1 MKTGG
6 EMNYGFHLA
15 HHMALGLLFLG
26 GGRYSLSTSNSSIA
40 ALLCALYPHFPAHST
55 DNRYHLQALRHL
67 YVLAAEPRL
76 LVPVD
81 VDTNMPCYALL
92 EVTYKG
98 TQWYEQTKEELM
110 APTLLPEL
118 HLLKQIKVKGPRYW
132 ELLIDL
138 SKGTQHLKSILS
150 KDGVL
155 YVKLRAGQ
163 LSYKEDPMGWQSL
176 LAQTV
181 ANRNSEARAFKPETI
196 SAFTSDPALLSFAE
210 YFCKP
215 TVNMGQKQEILD
227 LFSSVLYECVT
238 QETPEMLP
246 AYIAMD
252 QAMRRLGRR
261 EMSETSEL
269 WQIKLVLEFFSSR
282 SHQERLQNL
291 PKRGLFMNSEFLP
304 VVKCTIDNTLDQWLQ
319 AGGDM
324 CVHAYLSGQPFEES
338 QLSML
343 ACFLVYHSVPA
354 PWHLPSI
361 GLEGSTSFAELL
373 FKFKQLKMPVRALLR
388 LAPLLLGS
396 PQPMVM

>member
-1 MKTGG
+1 
-6 EMNYGFHLA
+6 
-15 HHMALGLLFLG
+15 
-26 GGRYSLSTSNSSIA
+26 
-40 ALLCALYPHFPAHST
+40 
-55 DNRYHLQALRHL
+55 
-67 YVLAAEPRL
+67 
-76 LVPVD
+76 
-81 VDTNMPCYALL
+81 
-92 EVTYKG
+92 
-98 TQWYEQTKEELM
+98 M

-252 QAMRRLGRR
+252 QAIRRLGRR

-282 SHQERLQNL
+282 SHQERLQNH

-319 AGGDM
+319 AGGDT
-324 CVHAYLSGQPFEES
+324 CVQAYLSGQPCEEP

-343 ACFLVYHSVPA
+343 ACFLVYHAVPA
-354 PWHLPSI
+354 PRHLPPL

-388 LAPLLLGS
+388 LAPLLLGN